1 MCSGGPA
8 PACSTRASRSSTC
21 CAAWRR
27 ARCSSA
33 SASISS
39 GTTSRTASE
48 GASDM
53 SRNTTGTPRLSIV
66 VPLFNEAG
74 TIAELHRRLAAVL
87 FLIGLP
93 SEIIY
98 VDDGSS
104 DGTAEALTDI
114 ATRDSQ
120 VRLIPLARNY
130 GQTAALAAGFDAAA
144 GDVIVAMDGDLQHEP
159 EEIPKLLAKLHEG
172 YDIVSGWREQRVDN
186 LWTRRLPSKI
196 ANWLMAELP
205 GVALHDFG
213 TTFKAYRAPVIK
225 RIRLYGDLH
234 RFIPALA
241 SWGGRRIA
249 EVPIANIPRPQNQS
263 HYGLSRTWRVAADLI
278 TVRFLLRYVTRPLHF
293 FGPIGFSSVAAG
305 VMGGGWIFLTK
316 IATGAPVFLAHGPLL
331 LLSAVLVQT
340 GVVLVGL
347 GLLAELLT
355 RIYMDGRHRR
365 IYAVAPAQSRL
376 QKQWSRPRPVP
387 VPARSRVLQ

>member
-1 MCSGGPA
+1 
-8 PACSTRASRSSTC
+8 
-21 CAAWRR
+21 
-27 ARCSSA
+27 
-33 SASISS
+33 
-39 GTTSRTASE
+39 
-48 GASDM
+48 M
-53 SRNTTGTPRLSIV
+53 SRNSPGAPRLSIV

-74 TIAELHRRLAAVL
+74 TINELHRRLAAVL
-87 FLIGLP
+87 FLIDQP

-104 DGTAEALTDI
+104 DGTGEALAAI
-114 ATRDSQ
+114 ATHDPQ
-120 VRLIPLARNY
+120 VRLIPLTRNY

-144 GDVIVAMDGDLQHEP
+144 GEVIVAMDGDLQHAP
-159 EEIPKLLAKLHEG
+159 EEIPRLLAKLYEG

-186 LWTRRLPSKI
+186 LWTRRLPSKA
-196 ANWLMAELP
+196 ANWLMAKLS

-213 TTFKAYRAPVIK
+213 TTFKAYRAHVIK

-241 SWGGRRIA
+241 SWGGARIA

-305 VMGGGWIFLTK
+305 ALGGGWIVVTK
-316 IATGAPVFLAHGPLL
+316 VVTGAPVFLAHGPLL
-331 LLSAVLVQT
+331 LLSAVLIQT
-340 GVVLVGL
+340 GIVLIGL

-365 IYAVAPAQSRL
+365 IYTVARQTPPETVTWRG
-376 QKQWSRPRPVP
+376 PRPVP
-387 VPARSRVLQ
+387 LPARPGVLQ

>member
-1 MCSGGPA
+1 
-8 PACSTRASRSSTC
+8 
-21 CAAWRR
+21 
-27 ARCSSA
+27 
-33 SASISS
+33 
-39 GTTSRTASE
+39 
-48 GASDM
+48 M
-53 SRNTTGTPRLSIV
+53 SRNAPRAPQVSIV

-74 TIAELHRRLAAVL
+74 TIQELHRRLSTVL
-87 FLIGLP
+87 FLIDVR

-104 DGTAEALTDI
+104 DGTTEALAAI
-114 ATRDSQ
+114 ADRDSR
-120 VRLIPLARNY
+120 VRVIPLARNY

-144 GDVIVAMDGDLQHEP
+144 GEVIVAMDGDLQHEP
-159 EEIPKLLAKLHEG
+159 EEIPKLLAKLHDG
-172 YDIVSGWREQRVDN
+172 FDIVSGWREQRVDN

-196 ANWLMAELP
+196 ANWLMAKLS
-205 GVALHDFG
+205 GVSLHDFG

-241 SWGGRRIA
+241 SWGGARIA

-305 VMGGGWIFLTK
+305 VLGGGWVFATK
-316 IATGAPVFLAHGPLL
+316 IVTGAPVFLAHGPLL

-340 GVVLVGL
+340 GVVLIGL

-365 IYAVAPAQSRL
+365 IYTVARRELPGTQAWRTPQPVIVPI
-376 QKQWSRPRPVP
+376 RPGV
-387 VPARSRVLQ
+387 VQ